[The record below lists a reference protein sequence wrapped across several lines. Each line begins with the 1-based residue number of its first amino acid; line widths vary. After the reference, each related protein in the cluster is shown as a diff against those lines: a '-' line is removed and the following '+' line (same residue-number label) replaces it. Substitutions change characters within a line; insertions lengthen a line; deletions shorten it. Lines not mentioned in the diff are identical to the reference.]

1 MPSNQELEKELLLL
15 KGEVLRNKF
24 RIQSEKTRQDIRQPF
39 SYLKAV
45 SNPIIRSSLLS
56 LSTRLLLGRK
66 WLILPVLGVASLLLL
81 KNNQNPTDDS

>member
-1 MPSNQELEKELLLL
+1 MPSNRELERELLLL

-24 RIQSEKTRQDIRQPF
+24 RLQSEKTRQDIRQPL

-45 SNPIIRSSLLS
+45 SNPIIRSSLIS

-66 WLILPVLGVASLLLL
+66 WLLVPAIGIASLLLF
-81 KNNQNPTDDS
+81 KNQQNKPDDS